1 MNFGTRHKR
10 QVGQARLEHINMSV
24 FDPKRTAAML
34 CRLFG
39 WSIRWEGPSMDEGY
53 TVHVGSAS
61 HYLALYS
68 NLDVR
73 KPDCTNNAPSV
84 TLNHVAIIVDDLA
97 LIERRVI
104 SEGLTPFGF
113 ADYEPGRRF
122 YFHDFNG
129 VEYEVVSYVQNQ
141 PSFRVAVQKQ
151 LSMMAQN
158 GMYRK

>member
-1 MNFGTRHKR
+1 MNFRTRYKR
-10 QVGQARLEHINMSV
+10 QVDQARIEHINMSV

-39 WSIRWEGPSMDEGY
+39 WSVRWEGPSMDQGY
-53 TVHVGSAS
+53 TVHVGSDS

-68 NLDVR
+68 NRNVR
-73 KPDCTNNAPSV
+73 NPDRANDARCA
-84 TLNHVAIIVDDLA
+84 TLNHVAVVVDDLA
-97 LIERRVI
+97 LIEERVV

-122 YFHDFNG
+122 YFHDFNS
-129 VEYEVVSYVQNQ
+129 VEYEVVSYAASQ
-141 PSFRVAVQKQ
+141 PSFRVAFQKQ

-158 GMYRK
+158 SMYRK